1 MKNRRLLS
9 VCFFKAYALIVTIL
23 IANLAIS
30 QTPPPNLGFEFN
42 NLTNW
47 KCYTSNSSISPLIPS
62 SVTTVCTTPLSGYN
76 TTYSALFTNSYLS
89 PGIANKVGR
98 QRVTSANQKVDVY
111 GKFPVVCPLNGA
123 GKHSLKLGNDSL
135 SSVCQGVSYNINI
148 PKGQNKYKIVFY
160 YAIAIEDPGT
170 GVHECWE
177 MPFFNVVAFDA
188 SNQSSIIP
196 CSQLSVDICT
206 VKNDAT
212 LFGNWHRST
221 VLAGGFDSVYYTAWT
236 PATIIAKNMG
246 GKTLTLRFLASGC
259 SPNFGACG
267 NGSPGSHF
275 GYAYVDFDTTAAAIN
290 GDSLRYCP
298 KDTCFTYTPPP
309 GYKGYYVYDSTTK
322 QPLGLDTNHAVSSTP
337 KITMCGKK
345 MPKPKSTM
353 MVVLTPYN
361 GFGCVDTLYY
371 YMDTFP
377 THILPPI
384 QSLHD
389 SICVGSTMTLT
400 NATAGGVWVSDSVNL
415 GTINSAGLYAPL
427 KGGWDI
433 LEYRAKNIWGCP
445 DTTSKPIFNITS
457 KFAPPI
463 SGDSVVCQYHTIP
476 LSNSF
481 PGGTWI
487 SLNTSVATVSSTGD
501 VSGQTPGIDTIKYVV
516 VAGGCSDTVYKA
528 ITVNP
533 GPQISTITGLTNTC
547 VGKIYSYTN
556 TAPNGVWSSSNNNV
570 ASINPTTGVLTTNV
584 SGNTIIKYVITNL
597 SGCSDSSSLTINV
610 NPNPVIGPISGSDS
624 FCIRVISQFADA
636 TNSGVWTTTNPAVAS
651 IDSVSGI
658 FLTHQLGNDT
668 VRYTVTTTMGCV
680 DSVSKAFFVNPTPK
694 AGPIYATNQYICV
707 GDTLNLS
714 DTSAAGVWASANPS
728 VISVNPIT
736 GFATALTSGYAPISY
751 IVTNKNG
758 CADTAYI
765 NLFANAL
772 PPSTPIT
779 GNFNICIGTTT
790 YMNNFVKGGVW
801 SSGNSSIVTIDK
813 FGAITGILSG
823 SAYIYYTVTK
833 ANCTTKDSIQV
844 VVSTTPVIAAIT
856 GPKVVCYNQ
865 TINLGT
871 TSTGGVWQSI
881 TPRFVGIDAFGNL
894 TGLAPGVGVIKYTLT
909 NTNGCFSTLLDTI
922 TVNNLPKIAS
932 ISGRKDV
939 CVGQQVVV
947 NTIPTG
953 GIWSM
958 TNTSLASINPANG
971 TIAGLVRGQDT
982 VKYVYTDA
990 NACTDSV
997 FASFVVNPLPS
1008 IAPITGNN
1016 NICINSIAVLTDS
1029 VPRKGVWETTDSTIV
1044 QVTFDG
1050 VIRGIT
1056 AGTATVRYVVIS
1068 KQGCADSV
1076 GTPVKVNA
1084 LPVINSI
1091 TGPSVVCVND
1101 SISLTATATDP
1112 GAWSV
1117 MDNTIGSINAVTGT
1131 YTGVSAGIDSA
1142 IYTATNGI
1150 GCSNRAAHLIKV
1162 NPLPFVDSVQG
1173 NFSPVCVKDSVHL
1186 YSNTQGGVW
1195 TSVSP
1200 LYASVD
1206 YTTGWLTGLKA
1217 GLAAVRYTLTS
1228 GYGCKDSID
1237 GYILIKGR
1245 PIVNWALLKDVCLPD
1260 GVATFKS
1267 ISILPYDPN
1276 PVTYL
1281 WDFGDTLNKAT
1292 SDTAVTTHRFF
1303 PPISASGYNIKLTV
1317 TSNGCP
1323 ADSTIWLSPTHI
1335 HAQPKAP
1342 FITDPAPPEV
1352 CIGSIIKFIDAGFVS
1367 NTRDSL
1373 SIWYLGD
1380 NTIDTAFVLDYQYA
1394 YPTTYWAYHR
1404 IIDKYG
1410 CLSDS
1415 SGILVTIDTFPTL
1428 YTGTNNYILVGDSA
1442 ILSPVISGNII
1453 SYNWTPNV
1461 PSNYLNNTTI
1471 ANPVCTPQGNV
1482 TYLVSVTG
1490 AGGNAGTAGCTV
1502 SDSLRVIALA
1512 PFHMPNA
1519 FSPNGDPYHETFD
1532 AADLH
1537 QYPDVEVKIFDR
1549 TGQVVFSSTGGSYKP
1564 WNGRYNNSGQ
1574 LLPVGIYYYVIKRGQ
1589 NLPVISGGVTI
1600 FR

>member
-1 MKNRRLLS
+1 MKNRSLLNVCKYMVFTMIFNLCFNSS
-9 VCFFKAYALIVTIL
+9 VKA
-23 IANLAIS
+23 
-30 QTPPPNLGFEFN
+30 QPNIGFELN

-47 KCYTSNSSISPLIPS
+47 KCYVSNSSISPLIPS
-62 SVTTVCTTPLSGYN
+62 SITYNTTPLTGKN
-76 TTYSALFTNSYLS
+76 TTYGALFTASYLS
-89 PGIANKVGR
+89 PGIANKVGT
-98 QRVTSANQKVDVY
+98 QRVTSTNQKVDVY
-111 GKFPVVCPLNGA
+111 GKFPVVCNLNGA

-135 SSVCQGVSYNINI
+135 SSVCQGVSYNVRI
-148 PKGQNKYKIVFY
+148 PKNQNKAKIVFY
-160 YAIAIEDPGT
+160 YAIVLDDPGT
-170 GVHECWE
+170 HECWE
-177 MPFFNVVAFDA
+177 MPFFNVVGFDSA
-188 SNQSSIIP
+188 NQNAVIP
-196 CSQLSVDICT
+196 CSQLGVDICSI
-206 VKNDAT
+206 KNDAT
-212 LFGNWHRST
+212 LFGNWHKST
-221 VLAGGFDSVYYTAWT
+221 VLAGGFDDVYYTAWT

-246 GKTLTLRFLASGC
+246 GRTLTLRFLASGC
-259 SPNFGACG
+259 SPAFGSG
-267 NGSPGSHF
+267 VGSPGSHF
-275 GYAYVDFDTTAAAIN
+275 GYAYVDFDTTATAIN

-298 KDTCFTYTPPP
+298 KDTCFTFSPPP
-309 GYKGYYVYDSTTK
+309 GYKAYMVYDSASK
-322 QPLGLDTNHAVSSTP
+322 QLLGLDTNHAVSSTP
-337 KITMCGKK
+337 KITMCGSK
-345 MPKPKSTM
+345 MPKPKSKM

-384 QSLHD
+384 KSLQD
-389 SICVGSTMTLT
+389 SLCVGGTMTLT
-400 NATAGGVWVSDSVNL
+400 NTSAGGIWASDSVNL
-415 GTINSAGLYAPL
+415 GSINTSGLYSPL
-427 KGGWDI
+427 KGGWNI

-445 DTTSKPIFNITS
+445 DTTRKSIFNINS

-463 SGDSVVCQYHTIP
+463 TGDSVVCQYHTIP
-476 LSNSF
+476 LTNTF
-481 PGGTWI
+481 PGGAWI
-487 SLNTSVATVSSTGD
+487 SLYNTIATIDASGVVAGL
-501 VSGQTPGIDTIKYVV
+501 TPGLDTIKYVV

-533 GPQISTITGLTNTC
+533 GPQISSISGLSNIC
-547 VGKIYSYTN
+547 IGKTSFYSN
-556 TAPNGVWSSSNNNV
+556 TAPNGVWSSSNPNV
-570 ASINPTTGVLTTNV
+570 ASINPATGFVTANKV
-584 SGNTIIKYVITNL
+584 GNTIIKYVITNL
-597 SGCSDSSSLTINV
+597 TGCSDSSSISVNV
-610 NPNPVIGPISGSDS
+610 NPNPVIGAISGNDS

-636 TNSGVWTTTNPAVAS
+636 TNSGVWTTTNPSIAS
-651 IDSVSGI
+651 IDSVTGI

-668 VRYTVTTTMGCV
+668 VRYTVTTTFGCV

-694 AGPIYATNQYICV
+694 AGPIFATNQYICV

-714 DTSAAGVWASANPS
+714 DTSASGVWASANPS

-736 GFATALTSGYAPISY
+736 GLATALTSGYAPISY
-751 IVTNKNG
+751 IVTNQNG

-779 GNFNICIGTTT
+779 GNFNICIGTKT

-801 SSGNSSIVTIDK
+801 SSGNPSIVTIDK

-823 SAYIYYTVTK
+823 SAYIYYSVTK
-833 ANCTTKDSIQV
+833 SNCTTIDSIQV
-844 VVSTTPVIAAIT
+844 FVSGTPIIAAIS
-856 GPKVVCYNQ
+856 GPKTVCYNQ
-865 TINLGT
+865 SINLST
-871 TSTGGVWQSI
+871 TTPGGVWQSV
-881 TPRFVGIDAFGNL
+881 TPRFVAIDAFGNL
-894 TGLAPGVGVIKYTLT
+894 TGLASGTGVVKYTVI
-909 NTNGCFSTLLDTI
+909 NANGCFSTLFDTI

-939 CVGQQVVV
+939 CVGQKDIL
-947 NTIPTG
+947 NTTPVG
-953 GIWSM
+953 GVWSM
-958 TNTSLASINPANG
+958 SNTALATINSANG
-971 TIAGLVRGQDT
+971 TVSGLVAGQDT

-997 FASFVVNPLPS
+997 FAAYVVNPLPV

-1016 NICINSIAVLTDS
+1016 NICINSISTLIDTI
-1029 VPRKGVWETTDSTIV
+1029 PRKGVWVTTDSAIV
-1044 QVTFDG
+1044 QVTYDG
-1050 VIRGIT
+1050 IIRGVSV
-1056 AGTATVRYVVIS
+1056 GSATVRYVVIS

-1076 GTPVKVNA
+1076 GTLVKVNA

-1101 SISLTATATDP
+1101 SIPLTVSTTDP
-1112 GAWSV
+1112 GVWSV
-1117 MDNTIGSINAVTGT
+1117 KYNAIGSINTVTGT

-1162 NPLPFVDSVQG
+1162 NPLPLIDSVQG
-1173 NFSPVCVKDSVHL
+1173 NFEPVCTKDSIHL

-1195 TSVSP
+1195 TSISP
-1200 LYASVD
+1200 MYASIN

-1267 ISILPYDPN
+1267 ISILPHDPKQ
-1276 PVTYL
+1276 VTYL

-1303 PPISASGYNIKLTV
+1303 PPISATGYNIKLSV
-1317 TSNGCP
+1317 TANGCP

-1352 CIGSIIKFIDAGFVS
+1352 CIGSTIKFIDAGFVS
-1367 NTRDSL
+1367 STRDSL

-1428 YTGTNNYILVGDSA
+1428 NTGTTIYILVGDSD
-1442 ILSPVISGNII
+1442 ILSPAISGNII

-1471 ANPVCTPQGNV
+1471 ANPVCTPLDNV
-1482 TYLVSVTG
+1482 TYLVTVTG

-1502 SDSLRVIALA
+1502 SDSLRVVALA
-1512 PFHMPNA
+1512 SFHMPNS

-1537 QYPDVEVKIFDR
+1537 QYPDVEVKIFSR
-1549 TGQVVFSSTGGSYKP
+1549 TGQVVFSSTGGNYKA
-1564 WNGRYNNSGQ
+1564 WNGRYNNSGD
-1574 LLPVGIYYYVIKRGQ
+1574 LLPVGIYYYIIKRGQ
-1589 NLPVISGGVTI
+1589 NLPVISGAVSI